1 MNDKQSGS
9 PITPPA
15 GVGRSRRRN
24 YSNNGINSHGESSLD
39 VPSRRVDAP
48 SSSSQHQGSTSSD
61 TLPNQP
67 SPTYAAGEPV
77 HTSSTYTG
85 NSYLVRSPM
94 YSASSAHHQQA
105 QNFSNQSP
113 PANSAISATP
123 YSPFPPQYSSF
134 STHTNNISPTYVP
147 RSQRQGYTSP
157 YMPSSPNYPVPM
169 SSLYSPSSPTYTTLN
184 YFNIPSSTGFHPSNH
199 STSSY
204 VNVTSPTHDNTHTP
218 SSPPS
223 PSSSTSSPSF
233 YNFSALNSA
242 YANGV
247 SVNPIRAGQIAIQ
260 GPPPNTL
267 TTARQLRN
275 SHHRNTRN
283 SVGDSSMLVMRYCKQ
298 LTTGCLRRNCV
309 NPYCASNSN
318 FTRLDNHE
326 AMVLAHKLAAQG
338 ESHICNNAMDDNS
351 NGSTMCKRLNDA
363 DISSH
368 DTLNYAILETLYNDC
383 KERGDYNDL
392 YRNVYNVF
400 SNHSKLAN
408 SFKQMDPY
416 YREQCPLNIE
426 ETRKSYNLII
436 KECPDNKGSKT
447 LVTATIE
454 LLERIKSSYE
464 TLQIET
470 LACFIIILQNP
481 LLMDHA
487 EHADIMPLLVEI
499 IAGLPESRKKILCQ
513 YFLAERP
520 NKSKSYNE
528 NKTDSIKGNDDD
540 AKATLREDFRYYV
553 ILFQQFITLRLWTRA
568 TTPNKDKAV
577 MNATRCLSMFYK
589 LNEERRLLHFS
600 EFYNDAVNETIDIKD
615 DFPHFKQ
622 KDGFSFCDHPFIL
635 TPIIKADV
643 LKIESMV
650 QMRHELQDSF
660 FRAMFIGVNSPYLI
674 LEIRRDHIIRDAL
687 YQLESKSPQ
696 DLKKQL
702 RVQFAGEDGVDE
714 GGVQKEF
721 FQLVVREMFDQKYGM
736 FTQNEESR
744 LCWFNQNPFDE
755 SALDEYKLIGRLL
768 GLAIYNS
775 VILDVHFPVV
785 LYRKLKGQ
793 PATLTDLK
801 ELDPSL
807 GKGLEQLLEL
817 EDDVE
822 STYNRT
828 FQIEYE
834 SFGHRITHEL
844 KPGGAHIKL
853 TNENR
858 QEFVDLFVDFWLNK
872 SIKRQFNAFKEGF
885 DLVCGGSAIQLFRP
899 EEVEQL
905 MCGSRD
911 LDFEALE
918 NVTQYDGGFN
928 KNSQVVRNFW
938 EIVHGFT
945 EEQKK
950 RLLFF
955 TTGSDRVPIGGLSKL
970 QFVIAKNGGDSD
982 RLPTSHTCYNVLLLC
997 EYSSK
1002 EKLKERLLTAISN
1015 AEGFGMI

>member
-1 MNDKQSGS
+1 MNDKPSGS
-9 PITPPA
+9 PITPPVGVVSWDIA
-15 GVGRSRRRN
+15 GVTLGSAARLLLFMRLSVDFRWSTRI
-24 YSNNGINSHGESSLD
+24 GFAESHLAD
-39 VPSRRVDAP
+39 LWRVDAP

-61 TLPNQP
+61 TMSNQP
-67 SPTYAAGEPV
+67 SPTYTAGEPA

-85 NSYLVRSPM
+85 NNYLVRSPM
-94 YSASSAHHQQA
+94 YSASSARHQQA
-105 QNFSNQSP
+105 QNFSSQSP

-123 YSPFPPQYSSF
+123 YSPFSPQYSSF
-134 STHTNNISPTYVP
+134 STHTNGISPTYVP

-184 YFNIPSSTGFHPSNH
+184 YFNIPSSTGFH
-199 STSSY
+199 STNTSTY
-204 VNVTSPTHDNTHTP
+204 INVTP
-218 SSPPS
+218 
-223 PSSSTSSPSF
+223 
-233 YNFSALNSA
+233 

-247 SVNPIRAGQIAIQ
+247 SVNPIRSGQIAIQ
-260 GPPPNTL
+260 SQPS

-275 SHHRNTRN
+275 SHHRNPRN
-283 SVGDSSMLVMRYCKQ
+283 SVGDSSMLVMRYYRQ
-298 LTTGCLRRNCV
+298 LTNGCLRRNCV

-318 FTRLDNHE
+318 FTRCDNHE
-326 AMVLAHKLAAQG
+326 AMVLAQSLAAQG

-351 NGSTMCKRLNDA
+351 NGSTMSKLLDDA
-363 DISSH
+363 DIPTH

-383 KERGDYNDL
+383 KERGDYSDL
-392 YRNVYNVF
+392 YRIVYNVF

-416 YREQCPLNIE
+416 YKEQCPLDIE
-426 ETRKSYNLII
+426 GIGKSYNLIA
-436 KECPDNKGSKT
+436 KDCPDKKGSKT

-470 LACFIIILQNP
+470 LACFIIILRNP
-481 LLMDHA
+481 LLMDPA
-487 EHADIMPLLVEI
+487 EHADVMPLLVEI

-520 NKSKSYNE
+520 SKSKSYNE
-528 NKTDSIKGNDDD
+528 NKTESIKGNDGD
-540 AKATLREDFRYYV
+540 AKATLREDFRHYV
-553 ILFQQFITLRLWTRA
+553 ILFQHFITLRLLTRA

-589 LNEERRLLHFS
+589 LNEERALLHFS

-793 PATLTDLK
+793 PATLADLK

-844 KPGGAHIKL
+844 KASGAHIKL
-853 TNENR
+853 TNDNR

-872 SIKRQFNAFKEGF
+872 SITRQFNAFKEGF

-899 EEVEQL
+899 EEIEQL